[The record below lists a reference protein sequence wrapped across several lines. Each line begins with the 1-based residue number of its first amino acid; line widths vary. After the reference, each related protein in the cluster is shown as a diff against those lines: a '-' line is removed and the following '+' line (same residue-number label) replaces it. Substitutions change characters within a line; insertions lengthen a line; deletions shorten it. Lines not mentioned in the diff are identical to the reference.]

1 MNPDNTRRILT
12 EINKSLRVLD
22 SIHEVENRKWDIDY
36 IHSAIQQSM
45 VEELRIQPDR
55 LEEMWEVKPLHDRIH
70 SIVIFLRITRN
81 YLEAME
87 GEAENALQ
95 KARELSRAIEEPED
109 HEL

>member
-1 MNPDNTRRILT
+1 MNHDNTRRLLT
-12 EINKSLRVLD
+12 EINKSLRLLD
-22 SIHEVENRKWDIDY
+22 SIHEVENRKFDMDY
-36 IHSAIQQSM
+36 IHTAIQQSM
-45 VEELRIQPDR
+45 VEELRIQPEH

-87 GEAENALQ
+87 STAENALQ
-95 KARELSRAIEEPED
+95 KARELGRAIEEPED